1 MMAPSLGQICIHGH
15 FYQPPRADPWSGEV
29 PSEQGAEPYHDFN
42 AKITAECYRPNT
54 ELGNFSRISFDLGP
68 TLASWLER
76 YDRPTYRRIL
86 AQERM
91 HYQRH
96 GCSNALAQVY
106 SHAIMPLA
114 TERERR
120 IQVAWGLADYE
131 HRFGHEAPG
140 IWLAE
145 TAADRATLATLA
157 DFGVGFTVL
166 SPWQADEPVDPTQPY
181 WVDLPDGRTM
191 TVFFYDGPL
200 SGGVSFDAGVTT
212 DAASFSSTL
221 LPGRL
226 SADRL
231 ERNEQQ
237 LVLVATD
244 GELYGHHQPLRQHFL
259 HHLLRISAP
268 AAGFEVTTLARYLQ
282 ANPPRQAISLIEP
295 SSWSCAH
302 GVDRWS
308 RGCSCTG
315 GDSNWKAHLRA
326 ALDTLAVGLDAQYEV
341 EASELLLNPWA
352 AEEEFIQV
360 RLGRLTPPDFLRRQ
374 ARRPFT
380 SAGRTRIFELLEA
393 QYYRHLMLA
402 SCAFFFDDLDRIEPR
417 NSISYGLRALCA
429 VSPAPQAE
437 LLARFEAELALA
449 RSGRTGRTGAQM
461 LRAAIDRRG
470 ARSGSGPAQAIA
482 PVA

>member
-1 MMAPSLGQICIHGH
+1 MITPSLSQICIHGH
-15 FYQPPRADPWSGEV
+15 FYQPPRQDPWSGEV
-29 PSEQGAEPYHDFN
+29 PSERGAEPYHDFN
-42 AKITAECYRPNT
+42 AKITAECYRPNA

-76 YDRPTYRRIL
+76 HDRPTYRRIL
-86 AQERM
+86 AQERL

-131 HRFGHEAPG
+131 HRFGHAAPG

-145 TAADRATLATLA
+145 TAVDRATLATLA

-166 SPWQADEPVDPTQPY
+166 SPWQAAAPVDPTQPY
-181 WVDLPDGRTM
+181 WVDLPDGRAM
-191 TVFFYDGPL
+191 TVFFYDGSL

-212 DAASFSSTL
+212 DAASFSSAL
-221 LPGRL
+221 LPGHL
-226 SADRL
+226 SAERL
-231 ERNEQQ
+231 EQGERQ
-237 LVLVATD
+237 LVLIATD
-244 GELYGHHQPLRQHFL
+244 GELYGHHQPLRQYFL

-282 ANPPRQAISLIEP
+282 ANPPRQAITLIEP

-308 RGCSCTG
+308 RGCACTE
-315 GDSNWKAHLRA
+315 GDSNWKSHLHA
-326 ALDTLAVGLDAQYEV
+326 ALAGLAAGLDAQYEV
-341 EASELLLNPWA
+341 EASELLLDPWA

-360 RLGRLTPPDFLRRQ
+360 RLGRITPPAFLRRQ
-374 ARRPFT
+374 AQRPFT
-380 SAGRTRIFELLEA
+380 SDGRTRIFELLAA

-417 NSISYGLRALCA
+417 NAISYGLRALRA
-429 VSPAPQAE
+429 VPAAPQAE
-437 LLARFEAELALA
+437 LLARFKAELTLA
-449 RSGRTGRTGAQM
+449 RSDRTGQTGAQM
-461 LRAAIDRRG
+461 LQAAIDESSARRV
-470 ARSGSGPAQAIA
+470 SGPAATIA